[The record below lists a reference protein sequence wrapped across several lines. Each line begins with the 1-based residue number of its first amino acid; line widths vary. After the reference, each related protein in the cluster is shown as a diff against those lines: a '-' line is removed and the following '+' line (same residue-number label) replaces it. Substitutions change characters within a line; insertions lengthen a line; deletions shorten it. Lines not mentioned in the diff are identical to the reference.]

1 MEKKSYEVTEKAGK
15 FVAGRPSPG
24 AGQPIRLTDE
34 QAFYPLQFG
43 EVKLATAKTEAT
55 EPVTAGADQAPVA
68 ADDADPK
75 PKTRKA

>member
-43 EVKLATAKTEAT
+43 EVKLPTEKTGEAPVEET
-55 EPVTAGADQAPVA
+55 GAAEPVTADDTA
-68 ADDADPK
+68 AR